1 MYNIYI
7 ADNTVNNEDNNYFEI
22 PEVENNQSDLN
33 LPQIPPEV
41 NTQTT
46 VDVTTNDVTPIN
58 TTSGILIISGIVL
71 VSVVL
76 IIIAAMYFKKLKSQI
91 SYNSSDNLKKDNK
104 IQAQIIDSEAEAIK
118 SYATP
123 DNIKN
128 CIRLFLENTRIN

>member
-58 TTSGILIISGIVL
+58 TASGILIISGIVL

>member
-76 IIIAAMYFKKLKSQI
+76 IIIVVV
-91 SYNSSDNLKKDNK
+91 
-104 IQAQIIDSEAEAIK
+104 
-118 SYATP
+118 
-123 DNIKN
+123 
-128 CIRLFLENTRIN
+128 

>member
-7 ADNTVNNEDNNYFEI
+7 ADNTVNNDDNNYFEI

-58 TTSGILIISGIVL
+58 TASGILIISGIVL

-76 IIIAAMYFKKLKSQI
+76 IIIAAMYLKKLKSQI